1 MTQHCIEI
9 VTYKVDDLAEADRQR
24 DIARKRA
31 AGLPGF
37 GGWLPL
43 SGGKDQGA
51 RADVVL
57 WASPEAA
64 ETAAEVVGSTAEF
77 AHFRATITEFGG
89 VGHYAAPAEA
99 LALMQSGD
107 GIEIGRFRLL
117 QGVSEEAMR
126 TAHAKMIAGHQS
138 RQPGWRGQRLVRLRD
153 GTFMDIA
160 FAATEAQ
167 SQAICDSWAGSAN
180 CEAFLSLI
188 EPISMEFGSI
198 A

>member
-9 VTYKVDDLAEADRQR
+9 VTYRVDDLAEANRQR

-31 AGLPGF
+31 AALPGF

-43 SGGKDQGA
+43 SGGKDRGA
-51 RADVVL
+51 RANVVL

-64 ETAAEVVGSTAEF
+64 EAAGVVGSTAEF
-77 AHFRATITEFGG
+77 AQFRATITEFGG
-89 VGHYAAPAEA
+89 VEHYAAPAEA
-99 LALMQSGD
+99 LVLMQSGD

-126 TAHAKMIAGHQS
+126 TAHAKMIADHLS

-160 FAATEAQ
+160 IAATEAQ
-167 SQAICDSWAGSAN
+167 SQAICDSWAGNAD

-188 EPISMEFGSI
+188 EPNSMEFGSI

>member
-9 VTYKVDDLAEADRQR
+9 VTYRVDDLAEANRQR

-31 AGLPGF
+31 AALPGF

-43 SGGKDQGA
+43 SGGKDRGA
-51 RADVVL
+51 RADVVFL
-57 WASPEAA
+57 ASPEAA
-64 ETAAEVVGSTAEF
+64 EAAAGVVGSTAEF
-77 AHFRATITEFGG
+77 AQFRATITEFGG
-89 VGHYAAPAEA
+89 VEHYAAPAEA
-99 LALMQSGD
+99 LVLMQSGD

-117 QGVSEEAMR
+117 QGVSEEAMH
-126 TAHAKMIAGHQS
+126 TAHAKMTADHLS

-160 FAATEAQ
+160 IAATEAQ
-167 SQAICDSWAGSAN
+167 SQAICDSWAGNAD